1 MNADNRIL
9 LLNDTISTHRHL
21 YQKVN
26 NPDLT
31 EKQRNKSGDRKLVDV
46 EKKVSK
52 DVYSEYS
59 TGIRTVKNQ
68 RLRKRPGDW
77 SSAMRSQKELVPFAR
92 GLLFKIWE

>member
-1 MNADNRIL
+1 MNVDNRIL
-9 LLNDTISTHRHL
+9 LPNDTISTHRHL

-52 DVYSEYS
+52 DVYS
-59 TGIRTVKNQ
+59 
-68 RLRKRPGDW
+68 RLANTRQVLELLKT
-77 SSAMRSQKELVPFAR
+77 SA
-92 GLLFKIWE
+92 

>member
-9 LLNDTISTHRHL
+9 LPNDTISTHRHL

-52 DVYSEYS
+52 DVYS
-59 TGIRTVKNQ
+59 
-68 RLRKRPGDW
+68 RLANTR
-77 SSAMRSQKELVPFAR
+77 QVLELLKTS
-92 GLLFKIWE
+92 G

>member
-1 MNADNRIL
+1 MLQRGWRRECRQQDSL
-9 LLNDTISTHRHL
+9 PNDTISTHRHL

-52 DVYSEYS
+52 DVYS
-59 TGIRTVKNQ
+59 
-68 RLRKRPGDW
+68 RLANTRQVLELLKT
-77 SSAMRSQKELVPFAR
+77 SA
-92 GLLFKIWE
+92 

>member
-9 LLNDTISTHRHL
+9 LPNDTISTHRHL

-52 DVYSEYS
+52 DVYS
-59 TGIRTVKNQ
+59 
-68 RLRKRPGDW
+68 RLANTRQVLELLKT
-77 SSAMRSQKELVPFAR
+77 SA
-92 GLLFKIWE
+92 

>member
-52 DVYSEYS
+52 DVYS
-59 TGIRTVKNQ
+59 
-68 RLRKRPGDW
+68 RLANTRQVLELLKT
-77 SSAMRSQKELVPFAR
+77 SA
-92 GLLFKIWE
+92 

>member
-1 MNADNRIL
+1 MLQRGWRRECRQQDSF
-9 LLNDTISTHRHL
+9 TKRHNFHPPPL

-52 DVYSEYS
+52 DVYS
-59 TGIRTVKNQ
+59 
-68 RLRKRPGDW
+68 RLANTRQVLELLKT
-77 SSAMRSQKELVPFAR
+77 SA
-92 GLLFKIWE
+92 

>member
-9 LLNDTISTHRHL
+9 LPNDTISTHRHL

-26 NPDLT
+26 NPDLA

-52 DVYSEYS
+52 DVYS
-59 TGIRTVKNQ
+59 
-68 RLRKRPGDW
+68 RLANTRQVLELLKT
-77 SSAMRSQKELVPFAR
+77 SA
-92 GLLFKIWE
+92 